1 MKCKCK
7 NGIEYSNLVSSFFR
21 LMFSPIS
28 LSLVGLL
35 SLLFSP
41 CVSSPH
47 LVLFFHVSCFISFC
61 LLFPP
66 LFVYHLVSYS
76 LISCCLIYFSSLVSF
91 HLVLSPFLS
100 SPPLLSSF
108 ISVILS
114 HVLLSF
120 ILSSYL
126 YFVVFSLSSFFHLVF
141 LLSSLVSFLNIFILV
156 SPLVSTCLI
165 FHCLLS
171 SHLLVSTFL
180 FVSPPVL
187 IFCCLVFFFSW

>member
-1 MKCKCK
+1 MMKCKCK

-100 SPPLLSSF
+100 SPLLSFRLSFLSSYLMSSSLLFSPHTSILLSS
-108 ISVILS
+108 LS
-114 HVLLSF
+114 PPSF
-120 ILSSYL
+120 ILS
-126 YFVVFSLSSFFHLVF
+126 FSSRLLFLS
-141 LLSSLVSFLNIFILV
+141 
-156 SPLVSTCLI
+156 
-165 FHCLLS
+165 
-171 SHLLVSTFL
+171 STFL
-180 FVSPPVL
+180 S
-187 IFCCLVFFFSW
+187 